1 MFDRSIGSHDNLI
14 LEIVFVEKDAN
25 MLTCTNHFQ
34 RIVDLREEKVEV
46 EFHEKPLLLILST
59 SRFKFCIIAQ
69 LVAVVTCYWRLGS
82 NRCKSS
88 DLYKKIRK
96 IL

>member
-1 MFDRSIGSHDNLI
+1 MYDRSIGSRDNLI

-34 RIVDLREEKVEV
+34 RIVDLREEKF

-69 LVAVVTCYWRLGS
+69 LVAVVMYCWRLGS

-88 DLYKKIRK
+88 DLYKKITK